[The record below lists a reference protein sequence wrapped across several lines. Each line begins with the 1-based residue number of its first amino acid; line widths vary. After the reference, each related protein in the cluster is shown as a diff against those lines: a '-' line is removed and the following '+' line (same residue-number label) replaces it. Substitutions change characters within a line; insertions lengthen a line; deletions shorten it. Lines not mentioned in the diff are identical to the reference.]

1 MKSFK
6 IAMIAAAMTGVMAT
20 ASYAADAEPPVDAPV
35 DYQAMG
41 LYLRGDLGWSFL
53 DWDGG
58 KNDNAF
64 TGGAGIGYQATDNL
78 RGDLRVDWTG
88 NYSVAPG
95 ADLSTTTVLGNMYFD
110 WKNSSVITPY
120 LGAGL
125 GWGWASD
132 TPTGSENGF
141 TYALMGGA
149 SLDMTDMIAL
159 DVGYRFR
166 DILVPGDNITDH
178 SVLAGV
184 RVKF

>member
-6 IAMIAAAMTGVMAT
+6 IAMIAAAMTGVMAQ
-20 ASYAADAEPPVDAPV
+20 AALAADPEPPVVDAP
-35 DYQAMG
+35 DYQALG
-41 LYLRGDLGWSFL
+41 LYLRGDIGASFL
-53 DWDGG
+53 QWSGG
-58 KNDNAF
+58 KDDTAF
-64 TGGAGIGYQATDNL
+64 TGGAGIGYQATENL
-78 RGDLRVDWTG
+78 RGDLRVDWSG
-88 NYSVAPG
+88 NYKVAPG
-95 ADLSTTTVLGNMYFD
+95 ANMSTTTVLGNMYFD

-120 LGAGL
+120 VGAGL

-149 SLDMTDMIAL
+149 SVDVTEMLAL

-166 DILVPGDNITDH
+166 DILVRGDNITDH

>member
-1 MKSFK
+1 MKSFR
-6 IAMIAAAMTGVMAT
+6 IAMIAAAMTGAMAT
-20 ASYAADAEPPVDAPV
+20 ASLAADPDEPVATP

-58 KNDNAF
+58 NSDDALAV
-64 TGGAGIGYQATDNL
+64 GAGIGYQATENL
-78 RGDLRVDWTG
+78 RGDVRVDWSG
-88 NYSVAPG
+88 DYEVAPG
-95 ADLSTTTVLGNMYFD
+95 ADMSTTTVLGNMYFD
-110 WKNSSVITPY
+110 WKNTSVITPY

-125 GWGWASD
+125 GWGWANN
-132 TPTGSENGF
+132 TPTGDESGF
-141 TYALMGGA
+141 AYALMGGA
-149 SLDMTDMIAL
+149 SVDMTDMIAL

-166 DILVPGDNITDH
+166 DIMVDGDNVTDH